1 MRPAIGIALAVAL
14 QTAALVAMIGVKQWT
29 LATGTPVLLE
39 IVPIDPR
46 SLFRGDYVD
55 LSYAIGRLELDALGG
70 DDDFA
75 EGDTIHV
82 LLREG
87 ETYWEP
93 VSAHRERPTV
103 PSGQVAIEGEVVAD
117 RSPAGAGI
125 FVRYGIET
133 YFIPE
138 GEGRELERP
147 GDDRTVSILAAVDRY
162 GGAGIKA
169 VFVNGEARYTETL
182 F

>member
-1 MRPAIGIALAVAL
+1 MRPAVGIALAVAL

-55 LSYAIGRLELDALGG
+55 LSYAIGRLDLDALGG
-70 DDDFA
+70 DDGFE
-75 EGDTIHV
+75 EGDTIYV
-82 LLREG
+82 LLRDG
-87 ETYWEP
+87 EPYWEP
-93 VSAHRERPTV
+93 VSAHRERP
-103 PSGQVAIEGEVVAD
+103 PAPAGEVAIEGEVVMVRQD
-117 RSPAGAGI
+117 QNPRT

-147 GDDRTVSILAAVDRY
+147 GRDKTVSILAAIDRY

>member
-1 MRPAIGIALAVAL
+1 MRPAVGIALAVAL

-55 LSYAIGRLELDALGG
+55 LSYAIGRLDLDALGG
-70 DDDFA
+70 DDGFE
-75 EGDTIHV
+75 EGDTIYV
-82 LLREG
+82 LLRDG
-87 ETYWEP
+87 EPYWEP
-93 VSAHRERPTV
+93 VSAHRERP
-103 PSGQVAIEGEVVAD
+103 PAPAGEVAI
-117 RSPAGAGI
+117 
-125 FVRYGIET
+125 
-133 YFIPE
+133 E

-147 GDDRTVSILAAVDRY
+147 GRDKTVSILAAIDRY